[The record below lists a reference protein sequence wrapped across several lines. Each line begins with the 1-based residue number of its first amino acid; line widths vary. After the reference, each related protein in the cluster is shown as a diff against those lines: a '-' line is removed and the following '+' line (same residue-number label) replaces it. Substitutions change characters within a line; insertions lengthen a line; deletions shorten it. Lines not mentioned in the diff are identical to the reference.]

1 MSYDLFFRSRTA
13 TPPAETALLAYFRE
27 RANYRCTDDQ
37 AWYENE
43 KTGVYFSFDVGV
55 PEKGARAGDHSAPV
69 AFNLNFF
76 RPHVFGLEAEP
87 EVTAFVRRFDLLV
100 ADPQTDGM
108 GDGEYSPEGFLRGWN
123 NGNAFGYRAML
134 QQQPGAVHYTM
145 PSAIIETVWRWNHSV
160 EERQRGIGDGAFVP
174 TVFFFDVAGTLRTGA
189 VWGDAI
195 PILLPRVDV
204 VLAPRKELAPRR
216 LLRRAEDSVLF
227 RWDELERALS
237 RFPRESDGALPAYRL
252 FYDDPPADI
261 EQLVRSKPANTQ
273 PIKGV
278 SFDQVLDQELA
289 RLP

>member
-27 RANYRCTDDQ
+27 RLNYRCTDDQ

-43 KTGVYFSFDVGV
+43 KTGVYFSFDIGAPEEGV
-55 PEKGARAGDHSAPV
+55 PVRDNSAPV
-69 AFNLNFF
+69 AFTLNFF

-87 EVTAFVRRFDLLV
+87 ELTAFVRRFDLLV
-100 ADPQTDGM
+100 SDPQTDGM

-134 QQQPGAVHYTM
+134 QQQPGAVHHTM
-145 PSAIIETVWRWNHSV
+145 PSALIETVWRWNRSV
-160 EERQRGIGDGAFVP
+160 EERQQGIGDGAFVP
-174 TVFFFDVAGTLRTGA
+174 TVFFFDVAGTLRTGV

-204 VLAPRKELAPRR
+204 VMAPRKELAPRR

-227 RWDELERALS
+227 RWEELERVLS
-237 RFPRESDGALPAYRL
+237 RFARESDGALPAHRL
-252 FYDDPPADI
+252 FYDDPPEDVA
-261 EQLVRSKPANTQ
+261 QLFRSKSPNTE